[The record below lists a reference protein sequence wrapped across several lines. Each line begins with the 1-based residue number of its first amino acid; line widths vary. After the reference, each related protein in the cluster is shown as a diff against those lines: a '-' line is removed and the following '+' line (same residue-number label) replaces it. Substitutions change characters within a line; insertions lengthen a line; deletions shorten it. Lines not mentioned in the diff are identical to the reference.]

1 MGKTIIN
8 AKRVVIDGTLNG
20 NGGGYP
26 GGARRTSDGESGR
39 KNGSGPPSTNGRGE
53 GGWVYLGGAGAG
65 HGKFIYVSFT

>member
-26 GGARRTSDGESGR
+26 GGARRTSYDESDQ
-39 KNGSGPPSTNGRGE
+39 KNGSGPPSTNGRGD
-53 GGWVYLGGAGAG
+53 GGFYYGGGAGAG